1 VWDDL
6 REKWAVERRQ
16 LRRLL
21 EHYRPLLQKC
31 ASNPPNDHELSALAA
46 MLHSF
51 YNGIENIFKRIAAE
65 CYVRLPQGQ
74 AWHREL
80 LDLMA
85 QPGRTGPAAISQ
97 SLVERLDAYLDFR
110 HFFRHSYV
118 FHLRW
123 DRMKTLVLE
132 CEETLKLV
140 EEQLDRFFETA
151 PRGGD

>member
-1 VWDDL
+1 MWDDL
-6 REKWAVERRQ
+6 RGKWAVERQQ
-16 LRRLL
+16 LQRLL

-31 ASNPPNDHELSALAA
+31 ALNPPNDHEVSALAA

-51 YNGIENIFKRIAAE
+51 YNGVENIFKRIAAE
-65 CYVRLPQGQ
+65 CYDRSPQGQ

-85 QPGRTGPAAISQ
+85 KPGRTRRAAISQ

-123 DRMKTLVLE
+123 DRMKSLVLE
-132 CEETLKLV
+132 CDETLKLL
-140 EEQLDRFFETA
+140 EYELDRFFAAGNES
-151 PRGGD
+151 GQ

>member
-1 VWDDL
+1 MWDDL
-6 REKWAVERRQ
+6 RGKWAVERRQ
-16 LRRLL
+16 LERLL

-31 ASNPPNDHELSALAA
+31 ASDPPNDHELSALGA

-65 CYVRLPQGQ
+65 CYDQSPQGQ

-85 QPGRTGPAAISQ
+85 QPGRTGRAAISQ
-97 SLVERLDAYLDFR
+97 PQLERLDAYLDFR

-123 DRMKTLVLE
+123 DRMKSLVLG
-132 CEETLKLV
+132 CEETLQLL
-140 EEQLDRFFETA
+140 EGELDRFFEPGT
-151 PRGGD
+151 GGQ

>member
-1 VWDDL
+1 MWDDL
-6 REKWAVERRQ
+6 RGKWAVERQQ
-16 LRRLL
+16 LQRLL
-21 EHYRPLLQKC
+21 EYYRPLLEKC

-65 CYVRLPQGQ
+65 CYDRSPQGQ

-123 DRMKTLVLE
+123 DRMKSLVLE
-132 CEETLKLV
+132 CEETLQLV
-140 EEQLDRFFETA
+140 EGELDRFFEAGT
-151 PRGGD
+151 GGQ

>member
-6 REKWAVERRQ
+6 RGKWGVERQQ
-16 LRRLL
+16 LQRLL
-21 EHYRPLLQKC
+21 EHYRPLLEKC
-31 ASNPPNDHELSALAA
+31 ALNPPNDHELSALAA

-65 CYVRLPQGQ
+65 CYDRSPQGQ

-97 SLVERLDAYLDFR
+97 SLVVRLDAYLDFR

-123 DRMKTLVLE
+123 DRMKSLVLE
-132 CEETLKLV
+132 CGETLQLV
-140 EEQLDRFFETA
+140 EGELDRFFEAGT
-151 PRGGD
+151 GGQ